1 MEFREDPLASV
12 IEEIATVLATGYLRL
27 RKART
32 LSQSA
37 TPAAL
42 QATGERLNKGLGARS
57 HGAVTLAPHE
67 KETDLESH
75 TPDGN

>member
-12 IEEIATVLATGYLRL
+12 IEEIATLLATGYLRL

-32 LSQSA
+32 LSA

-42 QATGERLNKGLGARS
+42 QATGERLDSGLGARS
-57 HGAVTLAPHE
+57 HGAATFAPHE
-67 KETDLESH
+67 KDTDLESH